1 MAEVPAVGM
10 DISFDVSEL
19 NKLMGMY
26 ASMSKKALP
35 EIVMNTGRLFCQDM
49 VNFTPPFSEAAM
61 TTREGGTGG
70 FGNKARDK
78 GRTSVARDIDRIFMP
93 LSEASARD
101 VASANSVDMFREW
114 IREKKEAD
122 PSYKGGKF
130 ARIFNAPFWQ
140 LSEKTLRIA
149 MENAQKG
156 SRKVHYI
163 GSASE
168 GELHGIHAD
177 VRGGTDVPYRVNKSQ
192 RMKEVWVIDKDGQ
205 SSLAAYKRQV
215 QKRVGRLKAGW
226 YYAGVQMNTGFL
238 KHPMPTSAWIAQQG
252 SGNAI
257 AKVANA
263 EGNFSVTVG
272 NKIGRNFHDF
282 DATFERAKK
291 HRAFVLKEDIQR
303 ILTSLV
309 RKGTLEVLK

>member
-1 MAEVPAVGM
+1 MADVPAVSM
-10 DISFDVSEL
+10 ELAFDVSEL

-26 ASMSKKALP
+26 ASMSKRTLP
-35 EIVMNTGRLFCQDM
+35 EVVRETARLFCQDM
-49 VNFTPPFSEAAM
+49 VNFTPPFSEAVM
-61 TTREGGTGG
+61 TTREGGVGG

-93 LSEASARD
+93 LSEATARD
-101 VASANSVDMFREW
+101 VASANNPDMFREW
-114 IREKKEAD
+114 ISEKKQAD

-130 ARIFNAPFWQ
+130 ARIFNAPFWE
-140 LSEKTLRIA
+140 LSDKTLMAA
-149 MENAQKG
+149 MEKAQKA
-156 SRKVHYI
+156 SRTVHYL

-168 GELHGIHAD
+168 DQLHAVHVD
-177 VRGGTDVPYRVNKSQ
+177 VRGGTDVPYKVYKSQ
-192 RMKEVWVIDKDGQ
+192 RMREVWIVDNEGQ
-205 SSLAAYKRQV
+205 RSVESYKKQV

-226 YYAGVQMNTGFL
+226 YFAGVAMNSRGL
-238 KHPMPTSAWIAQQG
+238 KNPMPTSAWIAERG

-257 AKVANA
+257 AAVTSG
-263 EGNFSVTVG
+263 EGDFRVTVG

-291 HRAFVLKEDIQR
+291 HRAYVFTEDIKR
-303 ILTSLV
+303 ILTSLT